1 MVYTKHLVIHT
12 MKHLSQAKDY
22 VEQATKTQLSKN
34 EATDSHLDNLFPY
47 VFNDDKTMSKQ
58 LVSGHGITILED
70 AANEFLLTKEKF
82 ARRKGTHIVFNPVT
96 EKLEFDKKS
105 IERGNGRGKAVL
117 AHHLI
122 QSFSPEDDL
131 TPEQVHEIGR
141 KTILEF
147 TGGQHEFI
155 VATHV
160 DKAHIHNHIIV
171 NSTNLTTGKALNW
184 KIIKQQNGKNKDKT
198 KELFEKVSDKIS
210 SEYGAKIIEKSPKNS
225 HKKYTLWE
233 TESLYKKKIK
243 SRLDFLLD
251 HSSSIDDFLEKAEAL
266 NVSVDFSKKWTT
278 YRLLDEPQI
287 KNTRSRSLLKSDPTK
302 YNYEKIIER
311 LKENKNV
318 LTLEKVVARYEEKSE
333 QTKNEFDY
341 QLTIDEW
348 QISHKTTRGYYVNVD
363 FGFGERGKVFIG
375 AYKVDPLENG
385 QYNIYVKR
393 KDFFYLMN
401 EKNADRNR
409 YMTGETL
416 IKQLRLYNGQT
427 PLKKEPVMRT
437 IDELVNAINFL
448 AANEIEDTR
457 QLELLEEKLEAAFL
471 EAEKTLE
478 TLDEKV
484 LKLHQLS
491 NLLLENELQ
500 GDPELIQKKLKTLL
514 PDATL
519 AEFSYEDV
527 QGEIE
532 AIKNSQSILENK
544 LERTRNEINQ
554 LREIQAVQKKEP
566 EKQTDIKPKL

>member
-1 MVYTKHLVIHT
+1 MVYTKHFVIHT

-318 LTLEKVVARYEEKSE
+318 LTLEEVVARYEEKSE

-471 EAEKTLE
+471 EAEETLE
-478 TLDEKV
+478 TLDEKM
-484 LKLHQLS
+484 LELHQLS
-491 NLLLENELQ
+491 NLLLENELN
-500 GDPELIQKKLKTLL
+500 GELELIQQKLKTLL

-527 QGEIE
+527 RGEIE
-532 AIKNSQSILENK
+532 AIKTSQSLLENK

-554 LREIQAVQKKEP
+554 LHEIQAVQKKETTN
-566 EKQTDIKPKL
+566 QNNVKPKL

>member
-1 MVYTKHLVIHT
+1 MVYTKHFVIHT

-82 ARRKGTHIVFNPVT
+82 ARRKGTHIIFNPVT

-147 TGGQHEFI
+147 TGGEHEFI

-318 LTLEKVVARYEEKSE
+318 LTLEEVVTRYEEKSE

-457 QLELLEEKLEAAFL
+457 QLKLLEEKLESAFL

-532 AIKNSQSILENK
+532 AIKTSQSILENK

>member
-1 MVYTKHLVIHT
+1 

-500 GDPELIQKKLKTLL
+500 GAPELIQKKLKTLL

>member
-1 MVYTKHLVIHT
+1 

-34 EATDSHLDNLFPY
+34 EAMDSHLDNLFPY

-375 AYKVDPLENG
+375 AYKVEPLENG

-457 QLELLEEKLEAAFL
+457 QLKLLEEKLESAFL

-491 NLLLENELQ
+491 NLLLENKLQ

>member
-1 MVYTKHLVIHT
+1 

-131 TPEQVHEIGR
+131 SPEQVHEIGR

>member
-1 MVYTKHLVIHT
+1 

-82 ARRKGTHIVFNPVT
+82 ARRKGTHIIFNPVT

-147 TGGQHEFI
+147 TGGEHEFI

-318 LTLEKVVARYEEKSE
+318 LTLEEVVTRYEEKSE

-457 QLELLEEKLEAAFL
+457 QLKLLEEKLESAFL

-532 AIKNSQSILENK
+532 AIKTSQSILENK

>member
-1 MVYTKHLVIHT
+1 

-532 AIKNSQSILENK
+532 AIKTSQSILENK

>member
-1 MVYTKHLVIHT
+1 MVYTKHFVIHT
-12 MKHLSQAKDY
+12 FDKLNNACSYIENADKTEVTNDNPSEHL
-22 VEQATKTQLSKN
+22 E
-34 EATDSHLDNLFPY
+34 HLFQY
-47 VFNDDKTMSKQ
+47 IVNDDKTYMKK
-58 LVSGHGITILED
+58 LVSGHGIVDPTNPYE
-70 AANEFLLTKEKF
+70 EFKLTKLQAAIQRKIGYTFDPKSERLLPPTLTELEK
-82 ARRKGTHIVFNPVT
+82 
-96 EKLEFDKKS
+96 
-105 IERGNGRGKAVL
+105 GNAVL

-131 TPEQVHEIGR
+131 TPEKIHEIGYN
-141 KTILEF
+141 TVMEL
-147 TGGQHEFI
+147 TGGEYEFVI
-155 VATHV
+155 ATHV
-160 DKAHIHNHIIV
+160 DKEHLHNHIIFS
-171 NSTNLTTGKALNW
+171 STNLKTGKAFRW
-184 KIIKQQNGKNKDKT
+184 QKGT
-198 KELFEKVSDKIS
+198 KRVFEQISDKIAAK
-210 SEYGAKIIEKSPKNS
+210 EGAKIIEKSPKNS
-225 HKKYTLWE
+225 HKKYTMWE
-233 TESLYKKKIK
+233 TESLYKEKIK
-243 SRLDFLLD
+243 SRLDFLLEQ
-251 HSSSIDDFLEKAEAL
+251 SSSINDFLEKAEAL
-266 NVSVDFSKKWTT
+266 NLSVDFSKKWTT

-287 KNTRSRSLLKSDPTK
+287 KNTRSRSLSKSDPTR
-302 YNYEKIIER
+302 YNYEKIVER
-311 LKENKNV
+311 LKENKSV
-318 LTLEKVVARYEEKSE
+318 LTLKEVVEKYVEKSE
-333 QTKNEFDY
+333 KSKNEFDY

-471 EAEKTLE
+471 EAEETLE
-478 TLDEKV
+478 TLDEKM
-484 LKLHQLS
+484 LELHQLS
-491 NLLLENELQ
+491 NLLLENELN
-500 GDPELIQKKLKTLL
+500 GELELIQQKLKTLL

-527 QGEIE
+527 RGEIE
-532 AIKNSQSILENK
+532 AIKTSQSLLENK

-554 LREIQAVQKKEP
+554 LHEIQAVQKKETTN
-566 EKQTDIKPKL
+566 QNNVKPKL

>member
-1 MVYTKHLVIHT
+1 

-147 TGGQHEFI
+147 TGGQYEFI

-225 HKKYTLWE
+225 HKKYTMWE

-318 LTLEKVVARYEEKSE
+318 LTLEEVVARYEEKSE

-457 QLELLEEKLEAAFL
+457 QLKLLEEKLESAFL

-500 GDPELIQKKLKTLL
+500 GDPELIQKKMKTLL

-532 AIKNSQSILENK
+532 AIKTSQSILENK

>member
-1 MVYTKHLVIHT
+1 

-210 SEYGAKIIEKSPKNS
+210 SEYGVKIIEKSPKNS

>member
-1 MVYTKHLVIHT
+1 

-287 KNTRSRSLLKSDPTK
+287 KNTRSRSLSKSDPTR
-302 YNYEKIIER
+302 YNYEKIVER
-311 LKENKNV
+311 LKENKSV
-318 LTLEKVVARYEEKSE
+318 LTLKEVVEKYVEKSE
-333 QTKNEFDY
+333 KSKNEFDY

-348 QISHKTTRGYYVNVD
+348 QISHKTTRGYYINVD

-532 AIKNSQSILENK
+532 AIKTSQSILENK

>member
-1 MVYTKHLVIHT
+1 

-22 VEQATKTQLSKN
+22 VEQATKTQLPKN

-82 ARRKGTHIVFNPVT
+82 ARRKGTHIIFNPVT

-147 TGGQHEFI
+147 TGGEHEFI

-318 LTLEKVVARYEEKSE
+318 LTLEEVVTRYEEKSE

-457 QLELLEEKLEAAFL
+457 QLKLLEEKLESAFL

-532 AIKNSQSILENK
+532 AIKTSQSILENK

>member
-1 MVYTKHLVIHT
+1 

-318 LTLEKVVARYEEKSE
+318 LTLEEVVARYEEKSE

-532 AIKNSQSILENK
+532 AIKTSQSILENK

>member
-1 MVYTKHLVIHT
+1 

-34 EATDSHLDNLFPY
+34 EAMDSHLDNLFPY

-457 QLELLEEKLEAAFL
+457 QLKLLEEKLESAFL

-491 NLLLENELQ
+491 NLLLENKLQ

>member
-1 MVYTKHLVIHT
+1 MVYTKHFVIHT

-34 EATDSHLDNLFPY
+34 EAMDSHLDNLFPY

-457 QLELLEEKLEAAFL
+457 QLKLLEEKLESAFL

-491 NLLLENELQ
+491 NLLLENKLQ

>member
-1 MVYTKHLVIHT
+1 

-318 LTLEKVVARYEEKSE
+318 LTLEEVVTRYEEKSE

-457 QLELLEEKLEAAFL
+457 QLKLLEEKLESAFL

-532 AIKNSQSILENK
+532 AIKTSQSILENK

>member
-1 MVYTKHLVIHT
+1 MVYTKHFVIHT

-22 VEQATKTQLSKN
+22 VEQATKTQLPKN

-82 ARRKGTHIVFNPVT
+82 ARRKGTHIIFNPVT

-147 TGGQHEFI
+147 TGGEHEFI

-318 LTLEKVVARYEEKSE
+318 LTLEEVVTRYEEKSE

-457 QLELLEEKLEAAFL
+457 QLKLLEEKLESAFL

-532 AIKNSQSILENK
+532 AIKTSQSILENK

>member
-1 MVYTKHLVIHT
+1 MVYTKHFVIHT

-22 VEQATKTQLSKN
+22 VEQATKTQLLKN

-82 ARRKGTHIVFNPVT
+82 ARRKGTHIIFNPVT

-147 TGGQHEFI
+147 TGGEHEFI

-266 NVSVDFSKKWTT
+266 NISVDFSKKWTT

-318 LTLEKVVARYEEKSE
+318 LTLEEVVTRYEEKSE

-457 QLELLEEKLEAAFL
+457 QLKLLEEKLESAFL

-532 AIKNSQSILENK
+532 AIKTSQSILENK

>member
-1 MVYTKHLVIHT
+1 

-225 HKKYTLWE
+225 HKKYTMWE

-318 LTLEKVVARYEEKSE
+318 LTLEEVVARYEEKSE

-457 QLELLEEKLEAAFL
+457 QLKLLEEKLESAFL

-532 AIKNSQSILENK
+532 AIKTSQSILENK